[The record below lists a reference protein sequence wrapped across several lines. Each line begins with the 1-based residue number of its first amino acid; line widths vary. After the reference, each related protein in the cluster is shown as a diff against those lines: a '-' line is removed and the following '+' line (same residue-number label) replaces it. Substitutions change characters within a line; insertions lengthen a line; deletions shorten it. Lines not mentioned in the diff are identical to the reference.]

1 MLTAAAAVLAAVAP
15 VRADDH
21 PGTSDVSWESPAA
34 EPVVPGAAGPPVSEA
49 PPVRR
54 KVEWSPNWPR
64 FRWWEYAGTVV
75 FGGTSLYLR
84 YYRTLPPE
92 PKWQGDN
99 PVDNTIRDWLRADTR
114 SGRESAG
121 KASDYIYWAGVAFPF
136 AVDLPVA
143 LFAHHAPGVAWQLL
157 WMSLEA
163 NAVSGFITN
172 ALFME
177 AGRGRPSHNEC
188 AADPNYDSLC
198 GATGNN
204 ASFPSGHTL
213 GIATAAGL
221 VCVDHR
227 YLPLFGGGAGD
238 IAACA
243 VMGAATAATAITRIV
258 ADRHYFSDGLIGAAI
273 GFATGYGLPWLLHYR
288 AGLAP
293 EGTPPTTAMP
303 PVVLVPFGGPGT
315 AGIGLVGLL

>member
-1 MLTAAAAVLAAVAP
+1 MLMAAAAVVAAVEPAH
-15 VRADDH
+15 ADDH
-21 PGTSDVSWESPAA
+21 PGTSDVSLEPSPV
-34 EPVVPGAAGPPVSEA
+34 EPVVPAAAGAPAPVT

-114 SGRESAG
+114 GGRESAG
-121 KASDYIYWAGVAFPF
+121 KASDYIYWAGVAVPF

-143 LFAHHAPGVAWQLL
+143 LLAHHAPGVAWQLL
-157 WMSLEA
+157 WMGLEA

-177 AGRGRPSHNEC
+177 
-188 AADPNYDSLC
+188 
-198 GATGNN
+198 
-204 ASFPSGHTL
+204 
-213 GIATAAGL
+213 
-221 VCVDHR
+221 
-227 YLPLFGGGAGD
+227 
-238 IAACA
+238 
-243 VMGAATAATAITRIV
+243 
-258 ADRHYFSDGLIGAAI
+258 
-273 GFATGYGLPWLLHYR
+273 
-288 AGLAP
+288 
-293 EGTPPTTAMP
+293 
-303 PVVLVPFGGPGT
+303 
-315 AGIGLVGLL
+315 